1 MEERP
6 SIIYRVFQ
14 TVMALIAAKK
24 LRVPQPFRVF
34 GIHEVEDSFRLFQA
48 GRNSGKMAIEMR
60 VKDLVLVSIYQ
71 FSHRF
76 SRSRTDFVPP
86 DRT

>member
-1 MEERP
+1 MQERP

-14 TVMALIAAKK
+14 TVLALIAAKK

-34 GIHEVEDSFRLFQA
+34 GNHEVEDAFRLFQS

-60 VKDLVLVSIYQ
+60 GKELVHVSILKPL
-71 FSHRF
+71 HRF
-76 SRSRTDFVPP
+76 SP
-86 DRT
+86 DPKLIQCP